1 MKTGYKS
8 NYSEKKLLIESEI
21 TKRCRTLETKWGC
34 AAQVL
39 SKRSNLISQVTRSL
53 FRFKW

>member
-39 SKRSNLISQVTRSL
+39 SKRSNLIGQVTRSL